1 MNDIILR
8 VEDVTKE
15 YRLGQIGATTFRE
28 EIQRFNARLRKK
40 DDPISPVNSHVQVAN
55 EKFKALDRV
64 CFQVNRGERL
74 GIIGHNG
81 AGKSTLL
88 KLISRITVPSE
99 GWIGLNGRVASMLE
113 VGTGFHTEL
122 TGRENIYLNGTILGM
137 KKQEIDSKL
146 DEIIEFSECRQFI
159 DTPVKRYSSGM
170 FVKLAF
176 SVAAHLDAEIV
187 IMDEVLAVGDMA
199 FQQKCLIKMREIS
212 MNEGRT
218 ILYVSHH
225 MDTIRQ
231 LCDRCLVLDHGRL
244 VFDGDVEEG
253 ITRYVHTT
261 LTSFEKDIDLTK
273 VKHLKWRTGNIV
285 FTRAIVESEG
295 PPFESADSI
304 ILKLF
309 MESKDA
315 YEDVRFMFVLFFQDG
330 TRLAKTE
337 SENFC
342 IKQGNNSIR
351 LSIPCEGLA
360 DGMYYFEF
368 NLLRRTRDGLRE
380 KCDCVPDVLPFQIQ
394 NRQTFGMKDEKW
406 NTNLWGHF
414 MLKPLQIL
422 VAEDK

>member
-1 MNDIILR
+1 MNEIILK

-40 DDPISPVNSHVQVAN
+40 DDPKSLVGSPIPISD
-55 EKFKALDRV
+55 EKFKALDKI
-64 CFQVNRGERL
+64 CFQVKRGERL

-88 KLISRITVPSE
+88 KLISRITVPSD

-137 KKQEIDSKL
+137 KKREIDSKL
-146 DEIIEFSECRQFI
+146 EEIIEFSECRQFI

-176 SVAAHLDAEIV
+176 SVAAHLDAEIM

-199 FQQKCLIKMREIS
+199 FQQKCLNKMREVS

-231 LCDRCLVLDHGRL
+231 LCDRCIVLNHGHL
-244 VFDGDVEEG
+244 IYDGDVEKG
-253 ITRYVHTT
+253 IARYVHTAQ
-261 LTSFEKDIDLTK
+261 TSFEKDIDLTK
-273 VKHLKWRTGNIV
+273 VKHLEWRTGNIV

-295 PPFESADSI
+295 PLFESSDSI
-304 ILKLF
+304 QLKLF
-309 MESKDA
+309 VESKDD

-337 SENFC
+337 SENFFL
-342 IKQGNNSIR
+342 KQGNNVIS
-351 LSIPCEGLA
+351 LSVPCEGLA
-360 DGMYYFEF
+360 DGMYYLEF
-368 NLLRRTRDGLRE
+368 NLLRKTQNGLRE
-380 KCDCVPDVLPFQIQ
+380 KCDCVPDALFFQIQ
-394 NRQTFGMKDEKW
+394 NQQTFGMKDEKW
-406 NTNLWGHF
+406 NSNLWGHF
-414 MLKPLQIL
+414 MMKPLQII
-422 VAEDK
+422 AIKDK